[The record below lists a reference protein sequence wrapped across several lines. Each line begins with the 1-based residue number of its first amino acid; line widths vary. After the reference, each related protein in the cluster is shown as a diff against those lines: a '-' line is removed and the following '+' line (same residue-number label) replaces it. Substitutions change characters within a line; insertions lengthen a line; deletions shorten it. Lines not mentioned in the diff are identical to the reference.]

1 MSNNILEIEG
11 LQVKVFDKTILDNIN
26 LVLEPEQNWFIFG
39 PNGSGKSSL
48 LKAIMGIPPYR
59 VTAGSFRFMGKE
71 ITGMGVDE
79 RSKLGIIL
87 GYQYPPD
94 LQGIKLSH
102 MLKICLGKGKD
113 EDFSEDE
120 LELIERF
127 NLTQFLD
134 RDANVGFSGGER
146 KRAEMLQIMF
156 LKPKL
161 ILLDEPDSGVD
172 VDSLRLLAREIQRYL
187 KTTGA
192 SALVITHKGDILD
205 YIEADHACVIING
218 MNHCYPDPKRIYEEI
233 RERGYNHCLDC
244 AERIR
249 EVIQ

>member
-1 MSNNILEIEG
+1 LNNNILEIEG

-26 LVLEPEQNWFIFG
+26 LELESGQNWFIFG

-59 VTAGSFRFMGKE
+59 VTAGSIRFMGEE
-71 ITGMGVDE
+71 ITDMGVDE
-79 RSKLGIIL
+79 RSKLGIII
-87 GYQYPPD
+87 GYQHPPE
-94 LQGIKLSH
+94 LQGVKLSH
-102 MLKICLGKGKD
+102 MLKICLDKDKD

-120 LELIERF
+120 LEMIDRF

-146 KRAEMLQIMF
+146 KRAEILQIMF
-156 LKPKL
+156 LQPKL

-233 RERGYNHCLDC
+233 RVRGYDHCLDC
-244 AERIR
+244 TERIR
-249 EVIQ
+249 EAMS